1 MTNAKLSKTTVTE
14 IRERLNAAVARELE
28 ALGLEGSFGNATF
41 SDHSVSIKFEATMI
55 GQRSRKEQD
64 KYDALIQQICWDYVI
79 ERTEAEEFVADTHN
93 VNGTR
98 IQFTGYS
105 YRSKK
110 MPVEF
115 QKIET
120 GTLHKGVESYLRIA
134 LHNAGIKKPLPA
146 GAIPAPSAAERE
158 AQQ

>member
-1 MTNAKLSKTTVTE
+1 MTNATLNKKTVTE

-64 KYDALIQQICWDYVI
+64 KYDALIDQICWDYAI
-79 ERTEAEEFVADTHN
+79 ERTQAEEFVADTHN
-93 VNGTR
+93 LNGTR
-98 IQFTGYS
+98 IQLTGYN

-110 MPVEF
+110 MPIEF
-115 QKIET
+115 RKIAS
-120 GTLHKGVESYLRIA
+120 GTHHKGVESYLSLA
-134 LHNAGIKKPLPA
+134 LHNAGIKKPLPV

>member
-1 MTNAKLSKTTVTE
+1 MTNATLNKKTVTE

-64 KYDALIQQICWDYVI
+64 KYDALIDQICWDYAI
-79 ERTEAEEFVADTHN
+79 ERTQAEEFVADTHN
-93 VNGTR
+93 LNGTR
-98 IQFTGYS
+98 IQLTGYN

-110 MPVEF
+110 MPIEF
-115 QKIET
+115 RKIASCT
-120 GTLHKGVESYLRIA
+120 HHKGVESYLSLA
-134 LHNAGIKKPLPA
+134 LHNAGIKKPLPV